1 MCGEI
6 KMILKRFYSIPERV
20 EIEFKN
26 GLNIICADISEKSTD
41 KDSMNGAGKS
51 TVLNLIDFCLLAE
64 LEERIKES
72 EDFQKFTFVL
82 ECQDK
87 DNYYKIKRSIK
98 NSEKLF
104 LAINNNDWE
113 EKEVEECKKLFKEIF
128 FGIPEDE
135 ENELT
140 FRTLMNFLK
149 RDEKIGFNKIFY
161 HHPKWGVYIKNAFN
175 LFLIGLNYKLP
186 LEKQG
191 LLKERE
197 KIGKIIYGL
206 DKNLKNKNV
215 PNKATLKSK
224 RTLLEQQIKSRQK
237 ILDNFKV
244 HEEYHELEI
253 EANNLTK
260 QMKNAQNQVF
270 VNNQKL
276 EEYREALSTYI
287 SIDLSKIEELYTSL
301 EVHLSDNLKHGL
313 SSVQNFHQRLIE
325 NRNTYLSDE
334 IRRIEQIQN
343 KLRSNLELL
352 DKKRA
357 SIMGILQTHG
367 ALSEYNLILQRLDE
381 DKKELFEISHYIDVY
396 EEISDYKREKK
407 KIVSDIDENNT
418 NSENE
423 INGNEKIISQ
433 LVIIFEE
440 IYENIVNVPG
450 ILVVGIKDTYKP
462 PDQVFE
468 FDVKG
473 ERKGSPGIERVR
485 IFAYDL
491 AIIFHNIQLNR
502 RFPRFVMHD
511 GIFHGVDKRQIF
523 NATRYVIDKSEE
535 ESFQYITTMNTC
547 DFLENIDY
555 EPYIRVRLTDTVE
568 GSLMGFKF

>member
-1 MCGEI
+1 
-6 KMILKRFYSIPERV
+6 MILKRFYSIPERV
-20 EIEFKN
+20 DIEFKK

-64 LEERIKES
+64 LDERIKES
-72 EDFQKFTFVL
+72 ADFQKFTFVL

-87 DNYYKIKRSIK
+87 NNYYRIKRSIK
-98 NSEKLF
+98 NPEKVY
-104 LAINNNDWE
+104 LAINNDDWE
-113 EKEVEECKKLFKEIF
+113 EKEFEECKILFKEIF

-140 FRTLMNFLK
+140 FRTLMNFVK
-149 RDEKIGFNKIFY
+149 RDEKVGFNRIFY
-161 HHPKWGVYIKNAFN
+161 HYPKWGVYLRNAVN

-186 LEKQG
+186 LEKQE
-191 LLKERE
+191 LIKEKE

-206 DKNLKNKNV
+206 DRNLKRKDV

-224 RTLLEQQIKSRQK
+224 KALLEQQIKSRQK

-244 HEEYHELEI
+244 HKEYHELEI

-287 SIDLSKIEELYTSL
+287 SIDLSEIEELYNSL
-301 EVHLSDNLKHGL
+301 KVHLSDSLKHGL
-313 SSVQNFHQRLIE
+313 SSIQEFHQKLIK

-334 IRRIEQIQN
+334 ISRIERIQEE
-343 KLRSNLELL
+343 LRSNLDLF
-352 DKKRA
+352 DKKRS

-381 DKKELFEISHYIDVY
+381 DKKELFEISSYIDVY
-396 EEISDYKREKK
+396 EEISDYKKEKK
-407 KIVSDIDENNT
+407 KIIGDIDENNT
-418 NSENE
+418 KSENE
-423 INGNEKIISQ
+423 INENEKIINQ
-433 LVIIFEE
+433 LIIIFEE

-450 ILVVGIKDTYKP
+450 ILVVGIKDRYKP
-462 PDQVFE
+462 PAQVFE
-468 FDVKG
+468 LDVKG

-491 AIIFHNIQLNR
+491 AIIFHNVQLNR
-502 RFPRFVMHD
+502 RFPQFVMHD

-523 NATRYVIDKSEE
+523 NAIKYVIDKSKE

-555 EPYIRVRLTDTVE
+555 EPYIRVRLEDTIE

>member
-1 MCGEI
+1 
-6 KMILKRFYSIPERV
+6 MILKKFYSIPEKV
-20 EIEFKN
+20 NIEFKN

-64 LEERIKES
+64 VDDRIKRS
-72 EDFQKFTFVL
+72 EEFQQFTFIL

-87 DNYYKIKRSIK
+87 NNYYKIKRSIK
-98 NSEKLF
+98 DPEKLY
-104 LAINNNDWE
+104 LTINNNDWE
-113 EKEVEECKKLFKEIF
+113 EMELEECKKLFKEIF
-128 FGIPEDE
+128 FNIPEDE

-140 FRTLMNFLK
+140 FRTLMNCIK
-149 RDEKIGFNKIFY
+149 RDEKIGFNRIFY
-161 HHPKWGVYIKNAFN
+161 HHPRWRVYIRNAVN

-186 LEKQG
+186 LEKQE
-191 LLKERE
+191 LIKEKK

-206 DKNLKNKNV
+206 DKNLKRKNI

-224 RTLLEQQIKSRQK
+224 KTLLERQIKNRQR

-244 HEEYHELEI
+244 HKEYHELEI
-253 EANNLTK
+253 EANSLTK
-260 QMKNAQNQVF
+260 QMKNDQNQLF

-276 EEYREALSTYI
+276 EEYKEALSTYI
-287 SIDLSKIEELYTSL
+287 SIDLSEIEELYNSL
-301 EVHLSDNLKHGL
+301 EVNLSDSLIHRL
-313 SSVQNFHQRLIE
+313 SSIQEFHQRLIE

-334 IRRIEQIQN
+334 IKRIESIQE

-367 ALSEYNLILQRLDE
+367 ALSEYNMILQRLDE
-381 DKKELFEISHYIDVY
+381 DKKERFGILRYIDVY
-396 EEISDYKREKK
+396 EEISSYKKEKK
-407 KIVSDIDENNT
+407 KIVSDINENNT
-418 NSENE
+418 ESENE
-423 INGNEKIISQ
+423 INENEEIITQ
-433 LVIIFEE
+433 LIIIFEE

-450 ILVVGIKDTYKP
+450 ILVVGIKDTYRP
-462 PDQVFE
+462 PDQLFE

-491 AIIFHNIQLNR
+491 AIIFHNILEKR
-502 RFPRFVMHD
+502 GFPRFVIHD
-511 GIFHGVDKRQIF
+511 GIFHGVDKRQIL
-523 NATRYVIDKSEE
+523 NATRYVIDKSNE

-547 DFLENIDY
+547 DFLEGIDY
-555 EPYIRVRLTDTVE
+555 EPYICVRLTDTVE

>member
-1 MCGEI
+1 
-6 KMILKRFYSIPERV
+6 MILKRFYSIPERV
-20 EIEFKN
+20 DIEFKN

-72 EDFQKFTFVL
+72 EDFQAFTFVL

-87 DNYYKIKRSIK
+87 EDNYYKIKRSIK
-98 NSEKLF
+98 NPEKLF
-104 LAINNNDWE
+104 LATNNNDWE
-113 EKEVEECKKLFKEIF
+113 KKEVEECKKLFKEIF
-128 FGIPEDE
+128 FGVPEDE

-140 FRTLMNFLK
+140 FRTLMNFVK

-191 LLKERE
+191 LLKEKE

-206 DKNLKNKNV
+206 DRNLKNKNM

-253 EANNLTK
+253 EANNFTK
-260 QMKNAQNQVF
+260 QMKNAQNKVF

-276 EEYREALSTYI
+276 EEYKEALSTYI
-287 SIDLSKIEELYTSL
+287 SVDLSEIEELYTSL
-301 EVHLSDNLKHGL
+301 EIHLSDNLKRGL
-313 SSVQNFHQRLIE
+313 SSVQDFHQRLIE

-343 KLRSNLELL
+343 ELRSNLELL

-357 SIMGILQTHG
+357 SIMEILQTHG

-396 EEISDYKREKK
+396 EEISDYKKEKK
-407 KIVSDIDENNT
+407 KIVGDIDENNT

-423 INGNEKIISQ
+423 INENEKIISQ
-433 LVIIFEE
+433 LIIIFEE

-462 PDQVFE
+462 PDQIFE
-468 FDVKG
+468 LDVKG

-491 AIIFHNIQLNR
+491 AIIFHNILLNR

-523 NATRYVIDKSEE
+523 NAIKYVVDKSEE

-555 EPYIRVRLTDTVE
+555 EPHICVRLTDTVE

>member
-1 MCGEI
+1 
-6 KMILKRFYSIPERV
+6 MILRRFYSIPDRV
-20 EIEFKN
+20 DIEFKN

-64 LEERIKES
+64 LDERIKGS

-82 ECQDK
+82 ECEDK
-87 DNYYKIKRSIK
+87 DNYYKIKRSIR
-98 NSEKLF
+98 NPEKVYLT
-104 LAINNNDWE
+104 INNNDWE
-113 EKEVEECKKLFKEIF
+113 EKEVIECKKLFRAIF
-128 FGIPEDE
+128 FGVPEDE

-140 FRTLMNFLK
+140 FRTLMNFVK
-149 RDEKIGFNKIFY
+149 RDEKIGFNRIFY
-161 HHPKWGVYIKNAFN
+161 YHPKWRIYLRNAVN

-186 LEKQG
+186 LEKQE

-206 DKNLKNKNV
+206 DKNLKKKDV

-224 RTLLEQQIKSRQK
+224 RALLEQQIKSRQR

-244 HEEYHELEI
+244 HREYHELEV

-260 QMKNAQNQVF
+260 QMKDTQNRVF

-287 SIDLSKIEELYTSL
+287 RIDLSEIEELYSSL
-301 EVHLSDNLKHGL
+301 EVHLSNSLKHGL
-313 SSVQNFHQRLIE
+313 SSVQEFHQKLIE

-334 IRRIEQIQN
+334 IKRIEQIQEE
-343 KLRSNLELL
+343 LRSNLELF

-381 DKKELFEISHYIDVY
+381 DKRNLFEISNYIDVY
-396 EEISDYKREKK
+396 DEISAYKREKK
-407 KIVSDIDENNT
+407 KIVNDIDENNT
-418 NSENE
+418 KSENE
-423 INGNEKIISQ
+423 INENEEVIGQLIIT
-433 LVIIFEE
+433 FED
-440 IYENIVNVPG
+440 IYENVVNVPG
-450 ILVVGIKDTYKP
+450 ILVVGIRDSYKS

-468 FDVKG
+468 FDIKG

-491 AIIFHNIQLNR
+491 AIMFHNIWLNK

-511 GIFHGVDKRQIF
+511 GIFHGVDKRQILH
-523 NATRYVIDKSEE
+523 ATKYVIDKSKE

-547 DFLENIDY
+547 DFLESIDY
-555 EPYIRVRLTDTVE
+555 EPHIRVRLTDTIE
-568 GSLMGFKF
+568 GNLMGFKF

>member
-1 MCGEI
+1 
-6 KMILKRFYSIPERV
+6 MIMKRFFSMPERV
-20 EIEFKN
+20 DIEFKN
-26 GLNIICADISEKSTD
+26 GPNIICADISEKSTD

-51 TVLNLIDFCLLAE
+51 TVLHLIDFCLLAE
-64 LEERIKES
+64 LDERIKRS
-72 EDFQKFTFVL
+72 ENFQKFTFVL

-87 DNYYKIKRSIK
+87 EGNYYKIKRSIK

-113 EKEVEECKKLFKEIF
+113 EKELEECKKLFKEIF

-140 FRTLMNFLK
+140 FRTLMNFVK
-149 RDEKIGFNKIFY
+149 RDEKIGFNKIFF
-161 HHPKWGVYIKNAFN
+161 HDPRWKVYLKNAVN

-186 LEKQG
+186 IEKQE
-191 LLKERE
+191 LIKEKE

-206 DKNLKNKNV
+206 DKNLKRKNI

-224 RTLLEQQIKSRQK
+224 KALLERQIKSRQR
-237 ILDNFKV
+237 ILDNFIV
-244 HEEYHELEI
+244 HKEYHELEI

-260 QMKNAQNQVF
+260 QMKNAQNQLF

-276 EEYREALSTYI
+276 GEYREALSAYI
-287 SIDLSKIEELYTSL
+287 SIDLSEIEILYNSL
-301 EVHLSDNLKHGL
+301 EVHLSDSLKHGL
-313 SSVQNFHQRLIE
+313 SSIQEFHQRLIE

-334 IRRIEQIQN
+334 ISRIEKIQEE
-343 KLRSNLELL
+343 LRNNLGHF
-352 DKKRA
+352 DRKRS

-381 DKKELFEISHYIDVY
+381 DKKELFEISNYIDVY
-396 EEISDYKREKK
+396 EEISGYKKEKK
-407 KIVSDIDENNT
+407 KIIYDIDENNT
-418 NSENE
+418 RSENE
-423 INGNEKIISQ
+423 INENEKIIGQ
-433 LVIIFEE
+433 LTIMFEE
-440 IYENIVNVPG
+440 IYENIVSVPG
-450 ILVVGIKDTYKP
+450 ILVVGIKDTYRP
-462 PDQVFE
+462 PEQPFE

-491 AIIFHNIQLNR
+491 AIIFHNILLNR

-511 GIFHGVDKRQIF
+511 GIFHGVDKRQIL
-523 NATRYVIDKSEE
+523 NATRYVIDKSKD

-555 EPYIRVRLTDTVE
+555 EPYICVRLTDTVD

>member
-1 MCGEI
+1 
-6 KMILKRFYSIPERV
+6 MILKRFYSIPDRV
-20 EIEFKN
+20 DIEFKN

-51 TVLNLIDFCLLAE
+51 TVLHLIDFCLLAE
-64 LEERIKES
+64 LDERIMRS
-72 EDFQKFTFVL
+72 EDFQKVTFVL

-87 DNYYKIKRSIK
+87 NNYYKIKRSIK
-98 NSEKLF
+98 NPEKIY
-104 LAINNNDWE
+104 LAINSDDWK
-113 EKEVEECKKLFKEIF
+113 EKELEECKILFKEIF
-128 FGIPEDE
+128 FSIPEDE

-140 FRTLMNFLK
+140 FRTLMNFVK
-149 RDEKIGFNKIFY
+149 RNEKIGFNRIFRHY
-161 HHPKWGVYIKNAFN
+161 PKWGVYLRNAVN

-186 LEKQG
+186 LEKQE
-191 LLKERE
+191 LIKEKE

-206 DKNLKNKNV
+206 DRNLKKKDV

-224 RTLLEQQIKSRQK
+224 RALLEQQIKSRQK

-244 HEEYHELEI
+244 HKEYHELEI

-276 EEYREALSTYI
+276 EEYKEALSTYI
-287 SIDLSKIEELYTSL
+287 SIDLSEIEELYNSL
-301 EVHLSDNLKHGL
+301 KVHLSDSLKHGF
-313 SSVQNFHQRLIE
+313 SSIQEFHQKLIE

-334 IRRIEQIQN
+334 ISRIERTQEE
-343 KLRSNLELL
+343 LRSNLELF

-357 SIMGILQTHG
+357 SIMEILQMHG

-381 DKKELFEISHYIDVY
+381 DKKGLFEISSYIDVY
-396 EEISDYKREKK
+396 EEISDYKKEKK
-407 KIVSDIDENNT
+407 EIVGQIDENNT
-418 NSENE
+418 KSENE
-423 INGNEKIISQ
+423 INENEKMISQ
-433 LVIIFEE
+433 LIIIFEE
-440 IYENIVNVPG
+440 IYEKIVSVPG
-450 ILVVGIKDTYKP
+450 ILVFGIKDRYKP

-468 FDVKG
+468 LDVKG

-491 AIIFHNIQLNR
+491 AIIFHNILLNR

-523 NATRYVIDKSEE
+523 NAIKYVIDKSKE
-535 ESFQYITTMNTC
+535 ESFQYITTMNMC

-555 EPYIRVRLTDTVE
+555 EPYIRVRLEDTVE